1 MNPKKLFPMVVT
13 DKLAETKEFYAEKAD
28 FEVVYDMP
36 DCLQVRYGGDS
47 GPELSFLTTE
57 ENGPLGKLPVFNGQ
71 GLLISIPTPDAD
83 EKASELEKR
92 GVTLVSPPA
101 LKPWGWKS
109 FLTQDPNGVLLD
121 FFHVPTDN
129 AGQDAAS

>member
-28 FEVVYDMP
+28 FEIVHDLP
-36 DCLQVRYGGDS
+36 DYLAVRYGGEA
-47 GPELSFLTTE
+47 GPELAFLTTE
-57 ENGPLGKLPVFNGQ
+57 EGPLGKLPAFNGK
-71 GLLISIPTPDAD
+71 GLLISIPTADAD
-83 EKASELEKR
+83 KKATDLEKR
-92 GVTLVSPPA
+92 GVKLVSQPA
-101 LKPWGWKS
+101 VKPWGWKS

>member
-1 MNPKKLFPMVVT
+1 MNPKKLFPMIVT
-13 DKLAETKEFYAEKAD
+13 DKLAETKEFYTKKAD
-28 FEVVYDMP
+28 FEIVFDMP
-36 DCLQVRYGGDS
+36 DYLQVRYGGES

-57 ENGPLGKLPVFNGQ
+57 EGPLGKLPAFNGK
-71 GLLISIPTPDAD
+71 GLLISIPTEDAD
-83 EKASELEKR
+83 KKATDLEKR
-92 GVTLVSPPA
+92 GVKLVSQPA
-101 LKPWGWKS
+101 VKPWGWKS